1 MSWLG
6 PVGLD
11 QTETGSQSVCDGG
24 KGQQGGCLREVSLPS
39 LSSSY
44 CICDPGQVN
53 EALPLN

>member
-24 KGQQGGCLREVSLPS
+24 KGWQGGCLRELSWPS

-44 CICDPGQVN
+44 GICDLGQAI
-53 EALPLN
+53 EPLPLN